1 MRAIPWGCLGEFALF
16 HRTGISGGRTG
27 RRSGFAPSENRTDRL
42 RGAEVGKISWRI
54 IKAYGRWALEGLL
67 DALFLCVPANK
78 GIEDRK
84 DVAAVLDHAVEDI
97 AEFGIALGVTVPLD
111 HDGLRHFDIAAK
123 LLG

>member
-1 MRAIPWGCLGEFALF
+1 MGLPR
-16 HRTGISGGRTG
+16 GIRPV
-27 RRSGFAPSENRTDRL
+27 PSYGDFRRTDWTKVWFRAE
-42 RGAEVGKISWRI
+42 RESHRSVAGAEVGKISWKI
-54 IKAYGRWALEGLL
+54 TKAYGRWALEGLL
-67 DALFLCVPANK
+67 DALLLCVPANK